1 MVKLSPPPRRDDPR
15 FDGWVLDLFN
25 AIRQSSAGSRIPTQF
40 ISQSEAVD
48 LTDGGDST
56 LHYHASD
63 RKRSN
68 HTGTQLAA
76 TISDLDTVISNAV
89 SIGVASSGSADIIA
103 TQVFGP

>member
-1 MVKLSPPPRRDDPR
+1 MAKLSPPPKRDNDR

-25 AIRQSSAGSRIPTQF
+25 VVRALGGIEIPEQF

-48 LTDGGDST
+48 LTDDGDST

>member
-25 AIRQSSAGSRIPTQF
+25 AIRELGGIEIPTQF

-63 RKRSN
+63 RKRAN

-89 SIGVASSGSADIIA
+89 SVGIASSGSVDILA